1 MCTHPERGAEEE
13 EEDKSESESG
23 EPFCLEDIL
32 DAVTFEDE
40 PLRTTTTTKTTTTTT
55 TQDPEDGLP
64 EDPEM
69 AMMETESVISED
81 VQLMEDV
88 RSRPCEFIPP
98 PPPDEPPPDYPPD
111 GGVSAQYADKST
123 VVGEDN
129 ASLAPASLKNS
140 PVASKCLSSRC
151 LHHRG
156 FLWRALAP
164 SKAVLWLSLV
174 FHRVWSRLATAVLS
188 VPVRFDERKRLNKK
202 NGWLYPPCYFEG
214 QKRNLITVMFFCF
227 VCFFE
232 GKMEFDVISRVKS
245 NVITILSFRV

>member
-1 MCTHPERGAEEE
+1 MCTNPERGADDE

-40 PLRTTTTTKTTTTTT
+40 PLRMTTTTKTTTTTT

-81 VQLMEDV
+81 VQLTEDV

-98 PPPDEPPPDYPPD
+98 PPPDEPPPDYPLGD
-111 GGVSAQYADKST
+111 GVSAQYADKGT

-151 LHHRG
+151 LRHRG

-164 SKAVLWLSLV
+164 SKKHNCVVVVFCVSPCVVEACYSCSLSP
-174 FHRVWSRLATAVLS
+174 SS
-188 VPVRFDERKRLNKK
+188 VGVS
-202 NGWLYPPCYFEG
+202 
-214 QKRNLITVMFFCF
+214 I
-227 VCFFE
+227 
-232 GKMEFDVISRVKS
+232 
-245 NVITILSFRV
+245 